1 MVTRFLPCLLV
12 LSVACTGRAAE
23 QASIE
28 YREPLLKEK
37 ILAYI
42 HSPAGQRDTEKVLS
56 IKVSEHR
63 DTVTIL
69 VATSY
74 PDAQQVPVVG
84 HDTLQ
89 GFNLFFIG
97 QPLPA
102 YYRVQN
108 PNPVKAQEAL
118 NALLSERYGDRPLPG
133 INYQTFTYHLVNHR
147 LLEDP
152 KTGQ

>member
-12 LSVACTGRAAE
+12 LSVACTGGADE

-37 ILAYI
+37 ILAYL
-42 HSPAGQRDTEKVLS
+42 HSPAGQRDTEKMLS
-56 IKVSEHR
+56 VQVSEHR

-69 VATSY
+69 LATAY
-74 PDAQQVPVVG
+74 PDAQQAAVVG
-84 HDTLQ
+84 HDTMQ
-89 GFNLFFIG
+89 GFHLFFVG

-102 YYRVQN
+102 YYRVQD
-108 PNPVKAQEAL
+108 PNPVRAQEAL

-133 INYQTFTYHLVNHR
+133 MNYQTFTYRLVNHR
-147 LLEDP
+147 LLKEP
-152 KTGQ
+152 TTGQ